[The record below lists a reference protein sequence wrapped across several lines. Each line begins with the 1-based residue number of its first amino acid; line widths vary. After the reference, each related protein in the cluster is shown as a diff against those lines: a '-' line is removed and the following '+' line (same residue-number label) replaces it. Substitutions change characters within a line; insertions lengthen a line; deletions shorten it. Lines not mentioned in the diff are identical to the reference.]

1 MINTKENEAGV
12 AMLMSD
18 KIDLEK
24 KVLLETK
31 MDISYK
37 INVWIKQ

>member
-24 KVLLETK
+24 IVLLETK

-37 INVWIKQ
+37 INVWVKQ